1 MPPPP
6 PSPSSVPTLHAPYM
20 RTCTCSPAPSP
31 SPSTLT
37 KVGAKHCAALDDRQL
52 ESLPTLQMGFAAHGG
67 VGGLVIRPRH
77 YMVEYPRLLKTR
89 LRRVFTTRA
98 AEQKQN
104 ASATRSFCV
113 GIFDNQRGG
122 TGTGDEP

>member
-1 MPPPP
+1 M
-6 PSPSSVPTLHAPYM
+6 
-20 RTCTCSPAPSP
+20 
-31 SPSTLT
+31 
-37 KVGAKHCAALDDRQL
+37 GAKHCAALDDRQL
-52 ESLPTLQMGFAAHGG
+52 EALPTLQMGFAAHGG